1 MSPAMGNSS
10 LGYQPPAA
18 CSAHKARVLRSAY
31 KHLIPGRVAGFH
43 ELGVDFVMG
52 ERAGYR
58 FKDVDGQEYLDFH
71 LNGGVF
77 TLGHRNPELI
87 AILRNSLD
95 SLDIGNHHFPSA
107 ARADLAETLARVAP
121 GDLPYTVF
129 SSGGSEAIDV
139 AIKSARYA
147 TKRRKIVALDVAYH
161 GRTGLSGAAGD
172 DATAAFFHSDS
183 PSEFLKVP
191 FEDLDALEKLLSR
204 EDVAAVL
211 IETIPAT
218 HGFIAPSMKYLPRIK
233 ELCERYGSL
242 FIADEI
248 QAGLGRTGRMWAV
261 ELWGV
266 KPDILCTAKGLSGG
280 LYPIAATLLSR
291 PVGSWLSENGW
302 GHVSS
307 YGGAEV
313 GCAVAKRVLELCSD
327 PANLAHALKIS
338 DYLGKGLQDIQSRHP
353 YLRTIHRLGLVMG
366 LQLDSPRGGV
376 DMMKALYDRGLWA
389 IFAGFNSSI
398 LQFKPGFLVDTNYC
412 DEALA
417 RVQDAI
423 RVAEKLPKSHAVRL
437 VGGGRSVAG
446 SL

>member
-1 MSPAMGNSS
+1 MTPAQGSSS
-10 LGYQPPAA
+10 LAYQPPAD
-18 CSAHKARVLRSAY
+18 CSPYKARVLRSAY
-31 KHLIPGRVAGFH
+31 EHLIPGRVAGFH
-43 ELGVDFVMG
+43 ELGIDLVMG
-52 ERAGYR
+52 EREGYR
-58 FKDVDGQEYLDFH
+58 FKDIDGQEYMDFH

-77 TLGHRNPELI
+77 TLGHRNPELV
-87 AILRNSLD
+87 AILRKSLET
-95 SLDIGNHHFPSA
+95 LDIGNHHFPSA
-107 ARADLAETLARVAP
+107 ARAELAETLARVAP

-129 SSGGSEAIDV
+129 STGGSEAIDV

-147 TKRRKIVALDVAYH
+147 TRRRKIVALDVAYH

-172 DATAAFFHSDS
+172 DATAAFFYSDN

-191 FEDLDALEKLLSR
+191 FEDLGALEELLCR
-204 EDVAAVL
+204 EDVAAVI

-218 HGFIAPSMKYLPRIK
+218 FGFIPPSMQYLPGIK
-233 ELCERYGSL
+233 ELCARYGSL

-248 QAGLGRTGRMWAV
+248 QAGLGRTGRLWAV
-261 ELWGV
+261 SVWNV
-266 KPDILCTAKGLSGG
+266 TPDILVTAKGLSGG

-291 PVGSWLSENGW
+291 RVGSWLSENGW
-302 GHVSS
+302 GHVST

-338 DYLGKGLQDIQSRHP
+338 DHLGAGLQDIQGRHP
-353 YLRTIHRLGLVMG
+353 YLRAIHRQGLVIG
-366 LQLDSPRGGV
+366 LQFDSPRGGV

-398 LQFKPGFLVDTNYC
+398 LQFKPGFLIDTNYC

-423 RVAEKLPKSHAVRL
+423 RVAERQPKGRAVKLVS
-437 VGGGRSVAG
+437 GGRSEAG

>member
-1 MSPAMGNSS
+1 MSRATSDPS
-10 LGYQPPAA
+10 LAYQPPAF
-18 CSAHKARVLRSAY
+18 CSPYKAGVLRSAFE
-31 KHLIPGRVAGFH
+31 HLIPGRVAGLH
-43 ELGVDFVMG
+43 DLGIDLVMG
-52 ERAGYR
+52 EREGYR

-77 TLGHRNPELI
+77 TLGHRNPELA
-87 AILRNSLD
+87 AILRASLD
-95 SLDIGNHHFPSA
+95 SLDIGNHHFPSP

-161 GRTGLSGAAGD
+161 GRTGLSGSAGD
-172 DATAAFFHSDS
+172 DATAAFFHSDN
-183 PSEFLKVP
+183 PAEFLKAP
-191 FEDLDALEKLLSR
+191 FEDTVALENLLSR
-204 EDVAAVL
+204 EDVAAVI

-218 HGFIAPSMKYLPRIK
+218 YGFITPSLKYLPKIK

-248 QAGLGRTGRMWAV
+248 QAGLGRTGHMWAV
-261 ELWGV
+261 SVWNV
-266 KPDILCTAKGLSGG
+266 RPDILVTAKGLSGG

-291 PVGSWLSENGW
+291 RVGAWLSENGW

-307 YGGAEV
+307 YGGAEI
-313 GCAVAKRVLELCSD
+313 GCAVAKRVLELCSN
-327 PANLAHALKIS
+327 PKNLSHALEIS
-338 DYLGKGLQDIQSRHP
+338 DYLGAGLADIQSRHP
-353 YLRTIHRLGLVMG
+353 YLRAVHRQGLVMG
-366 LQLDSPRGGV
+366 LQFDNPRGGV

-398 LQFKPGFLVDTNYC
+398 LQFKPGFLVDKAYC
-412 DEALA
+412 DEALGL
-417 RVQDAI
+417 VEDAI
-423 RVAEKLPKSHAVRL
+423 QVAEKQPKGHAVRL
-437 VGGGRSVAG
+437 VSGGRSVAG

>member
-1 MSPAMGNSS
+1 MSRATSDPR
-10 LGYQPPAA
+10 LGYQPPAS
-18 CSAHKARVLRSAY
+18 CSPHKARVLRSAFE
-31 KHLIPGRVAGFH
+31 HLIPGRVVGFH
-43 ELGVDFVMG
+43 ELGVDLVMG
-52 ERAGYR
+52 ERQGYR

-77 TLGHRNPELI
+77 TLGHRNSELV
-87 AILRNSLD
+87 AILRASLD

-121 GDLPYTVF
+121 ADLPYTVF

-147 TKRRKIVALDVAYH
+147 TQRRKIVALDVAYH
-161 GRTGLSGAAGD
+161 GRTGLSGSAGD
-172 DATAAFFHSDS
+172 DATAAFFHSDH
-183 PSEFLKVP
+183 PAEFLKTP
-191 FEDLDALEKLLSR
+191 FEDTVALESLLRR
-204 EDVAAVL
+204 EDVAAVI

-218 HGFIAPSMKYLPRIK
+218 YGFITPSLKYLPRIK

-248 QAGLGRTGRMWAV
+248 QAGLGRTGHMWAV
-261 ELWGV
+261 SVWNV
-266 KPDILCTAKGLSGG
+266 KPDILVTAKGLSGG

-291 PVGSWLSENGW
+291 RVGSWLAENGW

-327 PANLAHALKIS
+327 PKHLAHALEIS
-338 DYLGKGLQDIQSRHP
+338 DHLGAGLADIQSRHP
-353 YLRTIHRLGLVMG
+353 YLCAIHRQGLVMG
-366 LQLDSPRGGV
+366 LQFDNPRGGV

-398 LQFKPGFLVDTNYC
+398 LQFKPGFLVDQAYC
-412 DEALA
+412 DEALGL
-417 RVQDAI
+417 VEDAI
-423 RVAEKLPKSHAVRL
+423 RVAERQPKGHAVRL
-437 VGGGRSVAG
+437 VSGGRSVAG